1 MSLGRAVRERLR
13 HHLLDRRLERI
24 DAVAR
29 ELEELRRQRDEVSR
43 LIPAWDRVYVFDDTR
58 DEGRLHEIDL
68 ALEPRVKVLR
78 ELRQEVLEDLEEIG
92 QEFPPFGIGVAIE
105 RAFRLAAGELRPGPR
120 WAEDKATLSQLLS
133 GIADRVIESWVP
145 DFAPRPLLD
154 ELGQV
159 ERCRQLAAAA
169 PGPLPVHSRLGT
181 APLSQARLAPLVAK
195 RLLEGE
201 FFSAQAEQ
209 RVTQEAYDAA
219 ARAAAEAST
228 RVPLLERLNV
238 FSEGPAQI
246 ALSERQ
252 EELAA
257 AEEALRRAFE
267 RSQAHLHDA
276 LGGFPPLQVHQR
288 ALEARGVAELLRVE
302 RVPTLSPEGRRREE
316 EVVVPRALVVAALRR
331 LIDAFGE
338 AFPGVPLPLSVA
350 QERSAIGARRRSPRE
365 HLERA
370 VFTALE
376 EGWAEDLRER
386 ALEHA
391 ALLGMTTRELASQ
404 QAPGGWLGRLGTT
417 ATDSLEQRRT
427 WHEVAATDSWRQ
439 LLLHTRRQ
447 CETLAPLAARD
458 LVLRAS
464 RALTEVRTEA
474 GEFKEV
480 RACPLHGLPA
490 VRSALGAVERALGSH
505 YDLAGS
511 PFELLREIASAASS
525 LGEGQSEEI
534 PSAPFEPLTRPQLVA
549 RLAGWFPSG
558 LSERLA
564 PLGAV
569 EAEEWVAACDPSEP
583 DPSQRTHALRELAQ
597 ELDLA
602 LQAAYP
608 PARLYFELAR
618 VLRRVNA
625 IQTECSPRRVE
636 ISGRSETRYACELV
650 HQGPAIEAM
659 QELGR
664 LLHETYGELP
674 DAHELLLVWER
685 SAVVESSWLAE

>member
-29 ELEELRRQRDEVSR
+29 EIEELRRERAEVTR
-43 LIPAWDRVYVFDDTR
+43 QIPTWDRVYVFDDTP
-58 DEGRLHEIDL
+58 DEERQHKIDL

-78 ELRQEVLEDLEEIG
+78 ELREEVTKDLEKIG
-92 QEFPPFGIGVAIE
+92 QDFPPFGIGVAIE
-105 RAFRLAAGELRPGPR
+105 RAFRLAAGELRPGPT
-120 WAEDKATLSQLLS
+120 WAADKETLSQLLS
-133 GIADRVIESWVP
+133 GIADRVAESWVP
-145 DFAPRPLLD
+145 DFAPAALLN
-154 ELGQV
+154 ELGDV
-159 ERCRQLAAAA
+159 ERCRRSAASAGA
-169 PGPLPVHSRLGT
+169 LPTHARLGV
-181 APLSQARLAPLVAK
+181 APISQAALAPLVAK

-201 FFSAQAEQ
+201 FFAAQEEQRSAQ
-209 RVTQEAYDAA
+209 RAYDDA

-246 ALSERQ
+246 TLSERQ
-252 EELAA
+252 EELAQ

-267 RSQAHLHDA
+267 RSQALLHDA
-276 LGGFPPLQVHQR
+276 LGGYPPLLVHQR

-302 RVPTLSPEGRRREE
+302 RAPTLSPDGRRREE

-331 LIDAFGE
+331 LIHAFGE

-370 VFTALE
+370 VFSALE
-376 EGWAEDLRER
+376 EGWATDLRQR

-391 ALLGMTTRELASQ
+391 ALLGMTSRELASQ
-404 QAPGGWLGRLGTT
+404 QAPGGWLGRLGT
-417 ATDSLEQRRT
+417 AGAASLEERRA
-427 WHEVAATDSWRQ
+427 WHEVAATDCWRH

-464 RALTEVRTEA
+464 RALTEVRTEV
-474 GEFKEV
+474 GEFTSP

-490 VRSALGAVERALGSH
+490 VRSALSAVERSLGSH
-505 YDLAGS
+505 YDLGGT
-511 PFELLREIASAASS
+511 PFELLQAIATAATSA
-525 LGEGQSEEI
+525 SEEI
-534 PSAPFEPLTRPQLVA
+534 PEAPFEPLSRPQLVA

-558 LSERLA
+558 LGERLA
-564 PLGAV
+564 ALGAV
-569 EAEEWVAACDPSEP
+569 EPDEWLSALEPEPGQAASE
-583 DPSQRTHALRELAQ
+583 RARELRALAT

-618 VLRRVNA
+618 VLRRVDA
-625 IQTECSPRRVE
+625 IRTECTPRRVE
-636 ISGRSETRYACELV
+636 INGQIQTRYACELV
-650 HQGPAIEAM
+650 HQGPAVEAM
-659 QELGR
+659 QALG
-664 LLHETYGELP
+664 LLLFETYGELP

>member
-1 MSLGRAVRERLR
+1 VSLGRAVRARLR

-29 ELEELRRQRDEVSR
+29 ELEELRRERAEVAR
-43 LIPAWDRVYVFDDTR
+43 QIPTWDRVYVFDDTP
-58 DEGRLHEIDL
+58 DEDRLRKIDL

-78 ELRQEVLEDLEEIG
+78 ELREEVTKDLEKIG
-92 QEFPPFGIGVAIE
+92 EDFPPFGIGVSIE
-105 RAFRLAAGELRPGPR
+105 RAFRLAAGELRPGPT
-120 WAEDKATLSQLLS
+120 WAADKETLSQLLS
-133 GIADRVIESWVP
+133 GIADRVAESWVP
-145 DFAPRPLLD
+145 DFTPAALLN
-154 ELGQV
+154 ELGDV
-159 ERCRQLAAAA
+159 ERCRRTAAAS
-169 PGPLPVHSRLGT
+169 PGPLPTHARLGV
-181 APLSQARLAPLVAK
+181 APLSQAALAPLVAK

-201 FFSAQAEQ
+201 FFAAQEEQQSAQQ
-209 RVTQEAYDAA
+209 AYEAA

-228 RVPLLERLNV
+228 RIPLLERLNV

-252 EELAA
+252 EELTK

-267 RSQAHLHDA
+267 RSQALLHDA
-276 LGGFPPLQVHQR
+276 LGGYPPLSIHQR

-302 RVPTLSPEGRRREE
+302 RVPTLSPDGRRRDE

-331 LIDAFGE
+331 LIHAFAE
-338 AFPGVPLPLSVA
+338 AFPGVPLPLSLA
-350 QERSAIGARRRSPRE
+350 QERSAIGAHRRSPRE

-376 EGWAEDLRER
+376 EGWALDLRER

-404 QAPGGWLGRLGTT
+404 QAPGGWLGRLGT
-417 ATDSLEQRRT
+417 ASSESLEGRRA
-427 WHEVAATDSWRQ
+427 WHEVAATDCWRHV
-439 LLLHTRRQ
+439 LLHTRRQ

-464 RALTEVRTEA
+464 GALTEVRTEV
-474 GEFKEV
+474 GEFTSP
-480 RACPLHGLPA
+480 RACPLQGLPA
-490 VRSALGAVERALGSH
+490 VRSALSAVERALGSH
-505 YDLAGS
+505 YDLSGA
-511 PFELLREIASAASS
+511 PFELLREIATAAP
-525 LGEGQSEEI
+525 GQSEEI
-534 PSAPFEPLTRPQLVA
+534 PSEPFEPLSRLQLVA

-558 LSERLA
+558 LADRLA
-564 PLGAV
+564 PLGQV
-569 EAEEWVAACDPSEP
+569 EDEEWLTAIDSESP
-583 DPSQRTHALRELAQ
+583 EVGERTQELRALAT

-618 VLRRVNA
+618 VVRRVNA
-625 IQTECSPRRVE
+625 IQTECAPRRVE
-636 ISGRSETRYACELV
+636 INGQLETRYGCELV
-650 HQGPAIEAM
+650 NQGPAVEAM
-659 QELGR
+659 EALGR

-674 DAHELLLVWER
+674 DAHELLLAWER

>member
-29 ELEELRRQRDEVSR
+29 ELEELRRERAEISLQ
-43 LIPAWDRVYVFDDTR
+43 IPTWDRVYVFDDTP
-58 DEGRLHEIDL
+58 DEDRLHKIDL

-78 ELRQEVLEDLEEIG
+78 QLREEVAKDLEKIG
-92 QEFPPFGIGVAIE
+92 ADFPPFGIGVAIE
-105 RAFRLAAGELRPGPR
+105 RAFRLAAGELRPGPT
-120 WAEDKATLSQLLS
+120 WAADKATLGELLS
-133 GIADRVIESWVP
+133 GIADRVASNWVP
-145 DFAPRPLLD
+145 DFDPSALLNK
-154 ELGQV
+154 LGDA
-159 ERCRQLAAAA
+159 ERCRRAAAQA
-169 PGPLPVHSRLGT
+169 PGPLPTHARLGL
-181 APLSQARLAPLVAK
+181 APLSHEALAPLVAK

-201 FFSAQAEQ
+201 FFTAQAEQ
-209 RVTQEAYDAA
+209 RSAQQLYDVA

-228 RVPLLERLNV
+228 RVPLFERLNV

-252 EELAA
+252 EELTK
-257 AEEALRRAFE
+257 AEEGLRRGFE
-267 RSQAHLHDA
+267 RSQALLHEA
-276 LGGFPPLQVHQR
+276 LGGYPPLLVHQR
-288 ALEARGVAELLRVE
+288 ALEARGMAELLRVE

-316 EVVVPRALVVAALRR
+316 EVVVPRALMVAALRR
-331 LIDAFGE
+331 LIHAFGE

-376 EGWAEDLRER
+376 EGWARDLRQR

-391 ALLGMTTRELASQ
+391 ALLGMTTRDLASQ
-404 QAPGGWLGRLGTT
+404 QASGGWLGRLG
-417 ATDSLEQRRT
+417 AGAESLEERRA
-427 WHEVAATDSWRQ
+427 WHEVAATDCWRHV
-439 LLLHTRRQ
+439 LLHTRRQ

-464 RALTEVRTEA
+464 WALTEVRTTA
-474 GEFKEV
+474 GEFSSPQD
-480 RACPLHGLPA
+480 CPLQGLPA
-490 VRSALGAVERALGSH
+490 VRSALSAVERSLGSH
-505 YDLAGS
+505 YDLGGS
-511 PFELLREIASAASS
+511 PFELLQAIATAAPS
-525 LGEGQSEEI
+525 QSEEI
-534 PSAPFEPLTRPQLVA
+534 PSAPFEPLSRPQLVA

-558 LSERLA
+558 LAERLA
-564 PLGAV
+564 ALGPV
-569 EAEEWVAACDPSEP
+569 EAEEWLRATDPEEP
-583 DPSQRTHALRELAQ
+583 DSDAAERARELRALAS

-618 VLRRVNA
+618 VVRRVDA
-625 IQTECSPRRVE
+625 IRTECAPRRVE
-636 ISGRSETRYACELV
+636 INGRLETRYTCELV
-650 HQGPAIEAM
+650 HQGPAVEAM
-659 QELGR
+659 ETLGR
-664 LLHETYGELP
+664 LHHETYGELP
-674 DAHELLLVWER
+674 GAHELLLIWER